1 MDAQPQD
8 IDATG
13 IEDFAGNTPLWPAYA
28 EKRSS
33 LRSASAEQASAQA
46 GMPRN
51 LKFLL
56 RKRLWL
62 WAMINC

>member
-13 IEDFAGNTPLWPAYA
+13 IEDFAGNTPWSAYA

-33 LRSASAEQASAQA
+33 LRSASAE
-46 GMPRN
+46 
-51 LKFLL
+51 
-56 RKRLWL
+56 
-62 WAMINC
+62 